1 MKISFIVGFASE
13 AICKNS
19 LCLQRDAELILWCPL
34 AYVNCAWMQEDMI
47 SNWQPAQSLVGD
59 VVSSADIRAA
69 SCLLPLSDANISLW
83 ICGGK
88 GHKWQ
93 LACTP
98 LIFCNVKYFVL
109 WMCQFSPC
117 GHKDFCQ
124 ETSFFAVLSP
134 LFLWFR
140 LLIHFSSVR
149 SSSEHE
155 YLVFTIGQRTEPR
168 NPSYVYLNDGGQEFL
183 CFFSAGNY
191 SYGYLFLFSFFFFS
205 FPWLCGCMRSQRS
218 PLSLILEGLV
228 LSASFSSFTTSS
240 PRPGSV
246 PKYFISVY
254 VFFVLFCPTSFWKD
268 IFDFLEILGQSSVFT
283 ICLMWVLPHAVDP

>member
-1 MKISFIVGFASE
+1 MWNILFCECVSFHLV
-13 AICKNS
+13 AIKTS
-19 LCLQRDAELILWCPL
+19 
-34 AYVNCAWMQEDMI
+34 
-47 SNWQPAQSLVGD
+47 
-59 VVSSADIRAA
+59 
-69 SCLLPLSDANISLW
+69 
-83 ICGGK
+83 
-88 GHKWQ
+88 
-93 LACTP
+93 
-98 LIFCNVKYFVL
+98 VKKR
-109 WMCQFSPC
+109 P
-117 GHKDFCQ
+117 
-124 ETSFFAVLSP
+124 FFAVLSP

-191 SYGYLFLFSFFFFS
+191 IYGYMFLFFFFFFS
-205 FPWLCGCMRSQRS
+205 FPWLCDCMRSQRS

-254 VFFVLFCPTSFWKD
+254 VFSVLFCPTSFWKD